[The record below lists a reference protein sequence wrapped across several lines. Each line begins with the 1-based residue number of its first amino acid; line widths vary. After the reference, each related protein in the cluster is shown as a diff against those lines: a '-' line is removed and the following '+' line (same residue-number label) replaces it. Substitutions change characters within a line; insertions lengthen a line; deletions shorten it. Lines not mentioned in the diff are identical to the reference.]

1 MEPQPVAAPQFIRSI
16 ALSHV
21 VLGMYSY
28 TFDAQP
34 NRYPVTGMLG
44 SVPAYIRIAF
54 P

>member
-1 MEPQPVAAPQFIRSI
+1 MEPQPVAAPQFIWSI

-21 VLGMYSY
+21 VLGMYLY
-28 TFDAQP
+28 TFDAQT

-44 SVPAYIRIAF
+44 SMPAYIRIAF